1 MGKGALVFKGEKPK
15 SKKKKKKSKHSPASP
30 GGTSDEHAV
39 FSPALAAGVS
49 VSAQSSHYSSSA
61 AAEST
66 AVASSSAPTAS
77 VAATA
82 TTAPQPQIE
91 EGIGRITSSGTVLNG
106 QGTKLS
112 KSLRAGDAILVNI
125 GGKEEMRVLT
135 MVLSD
140 VSAALSTPFSVDVR
154 VPTEFKYIQKP
165 RNVAKERADS
175 VKKIKVTKEEE
186 ERSAFGLYGTGT
198 EFVYRETTEHGSYR
212 IRREKIDGKVTRGD
226 LLERRTKKKS
236 DKYC

>member
-1 MGKGALVFKGEKPK
+1 MGKGALVFKGDKPK
-15 SKKKKKKSKHSPASP
+15 SKKKKKRSKHGDTSSSGAP
-30 GGTSDEHAV
+30 SDERHV
-39 FSPALAAGVS
+39 GSP
-49 VSAQSSHYSSSA
+49 SASA
-61 AAEST
+61 AAVLGPSY
-66 AVASSSAPTAS
+66 ASSTSAATPRTAAAT
-77 VAATA
+77 AATA
-82 TTAPQPQIE
+82 TTAQPQIE
-91 EGIGRITSSGTVLNG
+91 DGIGRISTSGTVVNG
-106 QGTKLS
+106 QGTRLL

-140 VSAALSTPFSVDVR
+140 VSAALSTPFSCDVKIP
-154 VPTEFKYIQKP
+154 VEFRYIQKP
-165 RNVAKERADS
+165 RNVVKERADAA
-175 VKKIKVTKEEE
+175 KKVKVTKEEE

-212 IRREKIDGKVTRGD
+212 IKREKVDGNVTRGD